1 MKNKVNAFWIFLYSL
16 MMFIFFSFSIQEDR
30 IYLFRF
36 STNVPAN
43 TFLFIGILFICFKIS
58 PLIFQS
64 RTRGFYFLS
73 LIISMVF
80 SIISIMAKF
89 FQNGI
94 SMDSYISAHPLALSR
109 IGIAFIGGIF
119 LFFGVIQIVGSLRT
133 MTFSFKIPDTLNRL
147 LDFMYGEHCFLK
159 SLLLMFIIWLPQIL
173 VRYPGALT
181 VDTKVSLRQYL
192 GVDAATTQHPILYTV
207 FAGKLIDFGRSI
219 GHPAFGHYILVLIQT
234 ILMLLVLAYT
244 LHSMKQFQINRW
256 IYGITLVF
264 FAIAPIFIATATSS
278 VIDGPYSSFFL
289 LLITEL
295 VYYLFMHEVYRRSWI
310 HYLLTGIAVFGLFL
324 RQNGIYIITAIAVTA
339 VIMELYFILKEKQNL
354 IYSIVFL
361 AVLIFPAIGCNS
373 LVNHLHEQY
382 NAQEYGTR
390 AMLSMPVQQTARCL
404 LEHGDEIDQN
414 TLNSIQKVLTWNLDE
429 YKEAYDPLSFDTVKQ
444 GFNLDASSDDIR
456 DFLRAWLHLFA
467 KYPETC
473 INATLNQTYFLFSP
487 ETINQTYYYPY
498 GVTMRAGKYDMS
510 EFNPSHSKLGGIN
523 SILKQIYHSFGFFP
537 VLGLLVNQGFTD
549 LFLLAISLYALIEKR
564 GRILFLCVPL
574 LLTLAIVFV
583 GPMVLYQARY
593 TYPIMYCL
601 PLLYGIFFSQKG
613 N

>member
-1 MKNKVNAFWIFLYSL
+1 MKNKISSLRIFLYSL
-16 MMFIFFSFSIQEDR
+16 MIFIFLSFGIQEDW

-36 STNVPAN
+36 STDLPAN

-73 LIISMVF
+73 LIVSMVF
-80 SIISIMAKF
+80 SIVSIMAKF
-89 FQNGI
+89 FQNGT
-94 SMDSYISAHPLALSR
+94 SMDSYIAAHPLALSR
-109 IGIAFIGGIF
+109 IAVAFIGGIF

-133 MTFSFKIPDTLNRL
+133 ARFSFKIPATVNRL
-147 LDFMYGEHCFLK
+147 LDYMYGKHCFLK

-192 GVDAATTQHPILYTV
+192 GVDAATTQHPVLYTV

-219 GHPAFGHYILVLIQT
+219 GHPAVGHYILVLIQT
-234 ILMLLVLAYT
+234 VLMLLVLAYT
-244 LHSMKQFQINRW
+244 LHSMKQFQINKW
-256 IYGITLVF
+256 VYGITLVF
-264 FAIAPIFIATATSS
+264 FAIAPIFVATATSS

-289 LLITEL
+289 LLMTEL
-295 VYYLFMHEVYRRSWI
+295 VYYLFRHEIYRRSWT
-310 HYLLTGIAVFGLFL
+310 HYLLTGISVFGLFL
-324 RQNGIYIITAIAVTA
+324 RQNGIYIIAAMPVVT
-339 VIMELYFILKEKQNL
+339 IFMELYFMLKEKQNFV
-354 IYSIVFL
+354 YSVIFL
-361 AVLIFPAIGCNS
+361 AVLIVPAVAGNT

-382 NAQEYGTR
+382 NAQKYGTR

-404 LEHGDEIDQN
+404 LEHGDEIDQD
-414 TLNSIQKVLTWNLDE
+414 TLASIQKVLTWDLDE
-429 YKEAYDPLSFDTVKQ
+429 YEEAYDPLSFDTVKQ

-456 DFLRAWLHLFA
+456 DFLKAWLHLFS
-467 KYPETC
+467 KYPGTC
-473 INATLNQTYFLFSP
+473 IDATLNQTYFLFSP

-510 EFNPSHSKLGGIN
+510 EFNPSHSKLSGIN
-523 SILKQIYHSFGFFP
+523 SILKQIYHSFGYFP
-537 VLGLLVNQGFTD
+537 VLGLFINQGFTD
-549 LFLLAISLYALIEKR
+549 LILLAIALYALVEKR
-564 GRILFLCVPL
+564 GRILFLCIPL

-601 PLLYGIFFSQKG
+601 PLLYGIFLSQRG

>member
-1 MKNKVNAFWIFLYSL
+1 MKNKISVLWIFLYSL
-16 MMFIFFSFSIQEDR
+16 MIFIFLSFGLQEDW

-36 STNVPAN
+36 SSDLPAN
-43 TFLFIGILFICFKIS
+43 TFLFAGIIFICAKIS

-73 LIISMVF
+73 LLVSMVF
-80 SIISIMAKF
+80 SLISIMAKF
-89 FQNGI
+89 FQNGT
-94 SMDSYISAHPLALSR
+94 SMDSYVAAHPFAVSR

-119 LFFGVIQIVGSLRT
+119 LFFGIIQIIGSLRT
-133 MTFSFKIPDTLNRL
+133 AAFSFHIPDTLNRI
-147 LDFMYGEHCFLK
+147 LDFMYGKHCFLK
-159 SLLLMFIIWLPQIL
+159 SLLVMFIIWLPQIL

-192 GVDAATTQHPILYTV
+192 GVDAATTQHPVLYTV
-207 FAGKLIDFGRSI
+207 FAGKLIDLGRSI
-219 GHPAFGHYILVLIQT
+219 GHPAVGHYILILIQT
-234 ILMLLVLAYT
+234 VLMLLVLAYT
-244 LHSMKQFQINRW
+244 LHSMKQFRINKW
-256 IYGITLVF
+256 IYGVTLVF
-264 FAIAPIFIATATSS
+264 FAIAPIFVATATSS

-310 HYLLTGIAVFGLFL
+310 HYLLTGIAVFGLFF
-324 RQNGIYIITAIAVTA
+324 RQNGIYIIAAIAVTA
-339 VIMELYFILKEKQNL
+339 VLMELYFILKKKQNL
-354 IYSIVFL
+354 VYSVIFL
-361 AVLIFPAIGCNS
+361 AVLILPAAAGNT

-382 NAQEYGTR
+382 NAQKYGTR

-404 LEHGDEIDQN
+404 LEHGDEIDQD
-414 TLNSIQKVLTWNLDE
+414 TLSSIQKVLTWDLDE

-444 GFNLDASSDDIR
+444 GFNLNASSDDIR
-456 DFLRAWLHLFA
+456 DFLKAWLHLFS
-467 KYPETC
+467 KYPDTC
-473 INATLNQTYFLFSP
+473 IDATLNQTYFLFSP

-498 GVTMRAGKYDMS
+498 GVTMKAGKYDMS
-510 EFNPSHSKLGGIN
+510 EFNPSHSKLSGIN
-523 SILKQIYHSFGFFP
+523 SMLKQIYHSFGYFP
-537 VLGLLVNQGFTD
+537 VLGLFVNQGFTD
-549 LFLLAISLYALIEKR
+549 LVLLALTLYALVEKR
-564 GRILFLCVPL
+564 GRLLFLCVPL